1 MSARAEVILGLPVR
15 ADRWSCPAVIDPEKA
30 RKILEAMPPQR
41 PVYQRHVTAL
51 MEEIKAG
58 RFARTNEGVAFDEA
72 GLLFDGQH
80 RLWACFMS
88 AMPIEVLCCF
98 NEPRENFARIGRLV
112 NRRSEGQVMVIEG
125 TISTASA
132 GTTLANAARFIW
144 AYEAGRNPTQA
155 AIFKGWNDS
164 LRNQVIAAH
173 DGLIQATTDFRS
185 RRIKL
190 FPLVPVVALAT
201 LFREADE
208 GRAAIFLHQLATGE
222 GLSAGDPALSL
233 REKAMRGQ
241 FGRRGAA
248 TELSYALVRAWN
260 AFRDGRRL
268 EKIYGS
274 SSPNSQLLRVG
285 GLDPFPRVSGLRSQA
300 TMKEI

>member
-1 MSARAEVILGLPVR
+1 MSIRAEAILGLPVR
-15 ADRWSCPAVIDPEKA
+15 VDRWSCPAAIDPEQA
-30 RKILEAMPPQR
+30 RKILEEMPPQR
-41 PVYQRHVTAL
+41 PVFQRHVAAL

-58 RFARTNEGVAFDEA
+58 RFARTNEGIAFDEE

-98 NEPRENFARIGRLV
+98 NEPRENFARIGRIV

-125 TISTASA
+125 SISTASA

-144 AYEAGRNPTQA
+144 AYDAGRNPTQA
-155 AIFKGWNDS
+155 TIHKGWSDGI
-164 LRNQVIAAH
+164 RNQVIGAH
-173 DGLIQATTDFRS
+173 PGLMQATADFRA
-185 RRIKL
+185 RRLKL
-190 FPLVPVVALAT
+190 FPLVPTVALAT

-208 GRAAIFLHQLATGE
+208 GKAAIFLHQLATGE
-222 GLSAGDPALSL
+222 GLSVGDPALSL

-241 FGRRGAA
+241 FGRRGAS
-248 TELSYALVRAWN
+248 TELSYSLVRAWN
-260 AFRDGRRL
+260 AFREGRRL

-285 GLDPFPRVSGLRSQA
+285 GLDPFPRISGLRSQA